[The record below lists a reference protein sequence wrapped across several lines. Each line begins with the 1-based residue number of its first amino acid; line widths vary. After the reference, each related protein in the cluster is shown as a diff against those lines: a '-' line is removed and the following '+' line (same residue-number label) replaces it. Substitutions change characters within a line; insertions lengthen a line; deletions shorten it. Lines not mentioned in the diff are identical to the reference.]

1 MKRKRILIGKIPSIL
16 WGTPSDRLYL
26 YVHGQHGCKEEAE
39 AFAEIAA
46 NYGWQVLSIDL
57 PEHGERGA
65 ETNCFD
71 PWHVVPELAEVMI
84 AAKRRWKTIS
94 LRANSIGAWFSML
107 AFEKERLESCL
118 FVSPILDM
126 QRLIA
131 NMMRWA
137 DVSRERLEQEQ
148 MINTNF
154 GHTLSWKYLLYA
166 ERHPIAAWAFPT
178 RILFGENEPLTERS
192 TAEEFVCRFHCEMT
206 VMPNGEHWFHTP
218 EQLEFLKQ
226 WTHISFTCIRA
237 EHRD

>member
-1 MKRKRILIGKIPSIL
+1 MKSKRILIGKMPSIL
-16 WGTPSDRLYL
+16 WGVPSDRLYL

-39 AFAEIAA
+39 DFAEIAV

-71 PWHVVPELAEVMI
+71 PWHVVPELAEVMDVS
-84 AAKRRWKTIS
+84 KRQWETIS

-126 QRLIA
+126 HNLIA

-137 DVSRERLEQEQ
+137 DVSRERLEQEK
-148 MINTNF
+148 MIDTNF
-154 GHTLSWKYLLYA
+154 GHTLSWEYLL
-166 ERHPIAAWAFPT
+166 
-178 RILFGENEPLTERS
+178 
-192 TAEEFVCRFHCEMT
+192 
-206 VMPNGEHWFHTP
+206 
-218 EQLEFLKQ
+218 
-226 WTHISFTCIRA
+226 
-237 EHRD
+237 